1 MSDFFDPDGPRFVP
15 QMMLVVIGV
24 LFFIGLCV
32 NHWKTKKK
40 REREREREREQITLN
55 PLNQI

>member
-40 REREREREREQITLN
+40 REREQITLN
-55 PLNQI
+55 PLSEV

>member
-1 MSDFFDPDGPRFVP
+1 MNDFFDPDGPRFVP
-15 QMMLVVIGV
+15 ILIIFVLFV

-40 REREREREREQITLN
+40 REKEQQQMIFLN
-55 PLNQI
+55 PLGEV